1 MMLYKKDPLLSKPY
15 KSFEGKINLK
25 VDLSNNETKIGLK
38 NAIGIDSSNFTLKS
52 NLVSLETELDKLDID
67 KLVQKIM
74 SLKRMC
80 MID

>member
-1 MMLYKKDPLLSKPY
+1 M
-15 KSFEGKINLK
+15 
-25 VDLSNNETKIGLK
+25 SNNEKKIGLK
-38 NAIGIDSSNFTLKS
+38 NAIGIDTSNFTLKS

-74 SLKRMC
+74 SSKRMR

>member
-15 KSFEGKINLK
+15 KSFEGKTNLK

-38 NAIGIDSSNFTLKS
+38 NAIGIDTSNFTLKS
-52 NLVSLETELDKLDID
+52 NLVSLETELDKLDIG